1 VTRAERIG
9 SSWDRRPAI
18 PWVVRRIAVGS
29 PQDASVIH
37 ALILRRSADGDR
49 AQRLACAVRA
59 LLRRCAAAQ
68 EGGEARNNR
77 SGRMPASVVP
87 LAIAA
92 ASALMTAGADDGGGG
107 AADRRGRG
115 SATQR

>member
-9 SSWDRRPAI
+9 SSGDRRPAI

-49 AQRLACAVRA
+49 AQRLPAPSVPAA
-59 LLRRCAAAQ
+59 AAAQ
-68 EGGEARNNR
+68 RRKRGAKRGTTEAGVR
-77 SGRMPASVVP
+77 P
-87 LAIAA
+87 LLLFL
-92 ASALMTAGADDGGGG
+92 SPLP
-107 AADRRGRG
+107 
-115 SATQR
+115 QRLR